1 MRKDGHGTA
10 VCAHRAGIYDQSSC
24 LAYRTR
30 LHESRLAIK
39 VKLSL
44 RERSQVITLDVNRD
58 VERDDLRSPLRVDVM
73 DAAGQPSSYFRYNAH
88 GDAVHYVANDG
99 GFGSA
104 WRIFTARGGWND
116 ASDNVGCYDDAF
128 TNTRDALPTPRN
140 ALTRPHHALDNLP
153 CSFIKTHRSFIN
165 LYLPFPNSDKTKPN
179 RKVEVF

>member
-1 MRKDGHGTA
+1 
-10 VCAHRAGIYDQSSC
+10 
-24 LAYRTR
+24 
-30 LHESRLAIK
+30 
-39 VKLSL
+39 
-44 RERSQVITLDVNRD
+44 VNRD